1 MQRLSRL
8 LFMVLGFFLVAP
20 ALYAQDDED
29 PEGPEVEQSQERE
42 ARRAERQRQI
52 GSLSDE
58 QRQALRE
65 RRRIREG
72 SGAGQRGQRPP
83 RRRPPASPPAG
94 SAELENEESP

>member
-1 MQRLSRL
+1 
-8 LFMVLGFFLVAP
+8 MVLGFFLVAP

-58 QRQALRE
+58 QRQALLSVAAYAKAAEQGNAVNVRRAADLQLV
-65 RRRIREG
+65 RRRDL
-72 SGAGQRGQRPP
+72 Q
-83 RRRPPASPPAG
+83 
-94 SAELENEESP
+94 N